1 MPPPPPTEEGGPPQG
16 TSKPPPAEGS
26 NLSGLSKAR
35 IHVGR
40 LYQIHAW
47 MPEEEKTCIKTRRA
61 LFNAVNERRPGY
73 FNHQVELMDDTT
85 LRFHPCKD
93 FQLNRCKHEKPIHYV
108 TAMKPSGKRH
118 SYPVIHGCDLCFY
131 GRWDLGY
138 HTINECHLKHLLP
151 QGTGENPWDR
161 RDRKLKEERE
171 RAQKAADPRQE
182 IITISPPPPPIS
194 PMSVDNPSS
203 PSPSISGE
211 EDQEPAKP
219 SATKKTGKKRKSPP
233 PPPAKDQQSKKTK
246 KGGNKQTKPKAKEA
260 PSKAKSEEKKKAPAE
275 TKSKLSTGKKGGKSS
290 QGQPKP
296 QAPPEPNDD
305 IRKNLDL
312 LTQTL
317 LKLSSKVDNQHQ
329 LFIQHTLAGNCQSK
343 EAPSVDPSPALTAE
357 AGLNTGAAPEG
368 DSPPPAQ
375 GGSEGDQYIEDAYI
389 PSSQEKQGDD
399 EYVPQHTGETDPLD
413 KDPEYI
419 PESTENSDKCTKEK
433 SMQELNIEYND
444 CMGKDKEVETN

>member
-1 MPPPPPTEEGGPPQG
+1 MTPPPPNEEGG
-16 TSKPPPAEGS
+16 TTPPPPGPSQPPSAEGYS
-26 NLSGLSKAR
+26 LSGLSRKAR

-47 MPEEEKTCIKTRRA
+47 MPEEEKVRIKTRRA

-108 TAMKPSGKRH
+108 TTMKPSGKRT

-161 RDRKLKEERE
+161 RDRKLKEEKE
-171 RAQKAADPRQE
+171 RAQKANDPRQE

-194 PMSVDNPSS
+194 PMSTDTP
-203 PSPSISGE
+203 PSPTPSIPD
-211 EDQEPAKP
+211 EDQEKA
-219 SATKKTGKKRKSPP
+219 KSPP
-233 PPPAKDQQSKKTK
+233 AKKKIQKRKTPPAPTNDQQTKKTK
-246 KGGNKQTKPKAKEA
+246 KGGTKQKSKPKPKET
-260 PSKAKSEEKKKAPAE
+260 PSKGKSSEKKATPAE
-275 TKSKLSTGKKGGKSS
+275 TKSKLSTGKKGGKAS

-296 QAPPEPNDD
+296 QTQPEEKDD
-305 IRKNLDL
+305 LRKNMDL

-329 LFIQHTLAGNCQSK
+329 LFLQHTLAGNCQSK
-343 EAPSVDPSPALTAE
+343 EAPSVDPSPALTVE

-368 DSPPPAQ
+368 GPLP

-389 PSSQEKQGDD
+389 PGSQEKPGSD
-399 EYVPQHTGETDPLD
+399 EYVPQHTGKTDPLD
-413 KDPEYI
+413 KDSEYI
-419 PESTENSDKCTKEK
+419 PESAKNSDKCTKEK
-433 SMQELNIEYND
+433 SMQELNTEYED
-444 CMGKDKEVETN
+444 CMGKDKEVENE